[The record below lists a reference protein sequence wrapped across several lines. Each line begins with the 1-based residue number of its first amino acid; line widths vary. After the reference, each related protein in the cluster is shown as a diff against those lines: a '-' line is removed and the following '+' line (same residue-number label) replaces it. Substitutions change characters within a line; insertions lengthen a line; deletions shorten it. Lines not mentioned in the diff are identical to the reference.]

1 MYRKTL
7 LAAASAIALG
17 LAASSP
23 AWAEDS
29 NTDQIDESIVDNG
42 STASNNT
49 DVEEG
54 SNLGNGNTSTFTET
68 ETENENEAS
77 GDDSVAGNN
86 NTYTENENEASGE
99 ENVAGNNNAV
109 NEVEAEDGGVAIIGG
124 GTVSVSKVEIVAES
138 ELEGE
143 VSYNSFA
150 PLGGLG
156 GDGGESG
163 AGGAGG
169 ALSFTTGAATGTQ
182 SNIGGIGTMQ
192 VTSGFNNL
200 QQNSVTISAQ
210 GSFTPA
216 ANGGVGTSGTN

>member
-54 SNLGNGNTSTFTET
+54 SNLGNGNTSTFTE
-68 ETENENEAS
+68 
-77 GDDSVAGNN
+77 
-86 NTYTENENEASGE
+86 NENEASGE
-99 ENVAGNNNAV
+99 ESVAGNNNAV